1 MEAKDL
7 LHWYLLP
14 WRKYAVFAGRAPRR
28 EYWLF
33 HLGNSLIGMF
43 LYLAAVLA
51 SPSMLDGGEPSGGSL
66 LFLLL
71 MVVFSLA
78 VIIPSL
84 AVSTRRLHDI
94 NLSGWRF
101 LVVLIP
107 ILGSL
112 AFFVFTLIPGTP
124 GENRF
129 GPDPRK
135 A

>member
-33 HLGNSLIGMF
+33 HLGNSLIGML

-71 MVVFSLA
+71 VVVFSLA
-78 VIIPSL
+78 VIIP
-84 AVSTRRLHDI
+84 
-94 NLSGWRF
+94 
-101 LVVLIP
+101 
-107 ILGSL
+107 ILGSI